1 MGKLSEAMRQ
11 NLKAEP
17 GYEAAEAATNDID
30 LLRPIKMLI
39 YNYQIYEYLIQA
51 VHEALQKFY
60 NLQQGRLVDN
70 QEYLQQLQLQVDV
83 IGFGGSIIGG
93 PP

>member
-1 MGKLSEAMRQ
+1 MRQ
-11 NLKAEP
+11 KLKAEP
-17 GYEAAEAATNDID
+17 GYEAVKAATNVID

-39 YNYQIYEYLIQA
+39 YNYQIYKYLIQA
-51 VHEALQKFY
+51 VHEALRKFY
-60 NLQQGRLVDN
+60 ILQQGRLVDN